1 MERWIVWYLPDKN
14 NFPIQKF
21 KVKNCVVILSLAIR
35 QITSCQMETS
45 SQNLVASA
53 QFLVALVTSELQ
65 FRTLLQLY
73 FTFFKEE

>member
-1 MERWIVWYLPDKN
+1 MVFFSYRTKHE
-14 NFPIQKF
+14 
-21 KVKNCVVILSLAIR
+21 SLAGN
-35 QITSCQMETS
+35 QFWKFSP
-45 SQNLVASA
+45 SA